1 MGKSKNMANSG
12 CKVTYK
18 GCLVLKPWGSVRS
31 KRSVKTFDALPKSHK
46 HAQGI
51 VHYRIA
57 RGNTAVFDTGA
68 KKSMIG

>member
-1 MGKSKNMANSG
+1 MGKYKNMEKSRRE
-12 CKVTYK
+12 VTRK

-46 HAQGI
+46 HAQGL